1 MTYRTIVYFVWQLS
15 IKCITVQDYVTCVYN
30 GKTKNIWKMYVYATL
45 NKNECQILILIF
57 VLYFIFYVILN
68 L

>member
-1 MTYRTIVYFVWQLS
+1 
-15 IKCITVQDYVTCVYN
+15 
-30 GKTKNIWKMYVYATL
+30 MYVYATL